1 MNTILLNRIEKKHFS
16 GTQFSV
22 IIPAHNA
29 EKTLQRAV
37 ESVLTAMETVSSDAV
52 IASGLQEDSC
62 PLFEILIIENGS
74 EDATEFLARRLE
86 AENDG
91 FVRTLKSDRGVSN
104 ARNRGLEEACGKWVL
119 FLDADDYLIEGAGDV
134 LRDALYFT
142 GTDLI
147 ICSYEAGGQKV
158 HLCPSEGE
166 RFSGKQL
173 QDIII
178 RMIEN
183 PTRYTSV
190 WTKLFRRDCIERQ
203 KLRFDPAL
211 RLSEDSLFVIR
222 YLSGCRRIRL
232 LDRPFY
238 HYSTDGGSS
247 VRTWDG
253 TKEEGYKKSLFAV
266 QDYLKIQPSQV
277 RQAGAAYGMM
287 QFNLLMVREVFSLS
301 NPLSALEKIQTMKRI
316 AGEEP
321 FASAIEAYDRKRH
334 TGARYLPFRFLS
346 RGMAFAA
353 AGIYT
358 ARAVQN
364 ARREG

>member
-119 FLDADDYLIEGAGDV
+119 FLDADDYLIEGAGEV

-173 QDIII
+173 QDIIV

-183 PTRYTSV
+183 PTRYTS
-190 WTKLFRRDCIERQ
+190 LIPPSDSRRTVC
-203 KLRFDPAL
+203 
-211 RLSEDSLFVIR
+211 LS
-222 YLSGCRRIRL
+222 SGICRAA
-232 LDRPFY
+232 
-238 HYSTDGGSS
+238 GGSGFWT
-247 VRTWDG
+247 VLFITIRQTADRQCAPG
-253 TKEEGYKKSLFAV
+253 TAPRRRATKSLFLP
-266 QDYLKIQPSQV
+266 Y
-277 RQAGAAYGMM
+277 
-287 QFNLLMVREVFSLS
+287 
-301 NPLSALEKIQTMKRI
+301 RI
-316 AGEEP
+316 
-321 FASAIEAYDRKRH
+321 I
-334 TGARYLPFRFLS
+334 
-346 RGMAFAA
+346 
-353 AGIYT
+353 
-358 ARAVQN
+358 
-364 ARREG
+364 